1 MELLGT
7 IWFCSLAALGFG
19 FVIFIHELGHFL
31 FAKWAGVKVERFS
44 IGFGPVILRK
54 NIGETE
60 YAISLLPLGGYVKM
74 LGQEDVP
81 TEGAAETRTDPRSY
95 LAKSPWWQAAILL
108 GGVLFNLI
116 SSYAIL
122 LGIAW
127 HGKQIAVPIVG
138 AVTAEVS
145 DERGRTEP
153 SPAVRLGLK
162 QGDRILTINGEPVRE
177 FEDLQMAVI
186 TSSKAPLA
194 MTVERRT
201 AEGGLTTLR
210 LPPEGPGVAPTPD
223 FDQGR
228 LTFGVD
234 PIAGRRIDGVA
245 SLAGDP
251 PADSPRPGERLTA
264 IAGVPLPPD
273 ISGQQI
279 QDLLMPYAGGTVE
292 LGLEGET
299 PRTVSVHYGGP
310 GDLVALAFGFPVR
323 INRLTTGSAAEKA
336 GLKPGDVILAVDGKE
351 VAGTI
356 RFMALTR
363 AAMNADREF
372 SLRVLRGSE
381 ELTFTLRGGD
391 LNGQRLVGARIE
403 SVSGWL
409 PALPKAF
416 DDQPSPLAIAG
427 LKPGDAIIGQSP
439 LPQTGGKGLPKLEL
453 AVVSGGERSVVP
465 LSAEDVLSAKR
476 EKRAS
481 RLAKLLGMGGEPS
494 LLSQVLGMRVL
505 AIGDGN
511 LKLASRDGVESSVFT
526 QKLSEAGRATLAAG
540 LKPDDWI
547 TGLVPL
553 ADGGSGFEVMRG
565 AGKTARSLVV
575 EARDPGLLI
584 VLERLEMRTYQ
595 LKDWTEAFTIAN
607 GAAYTMVVKTLQI
620 IPKFFQSTESGG
632 LDPNKSLSGPIGIFR
647 MLKGT
652 AEQFGFVKYLE
663 FMALIG
669 LNLFLI
675 NLLPIPVTDGGQL
688 VFLAIETAIGRPLPV
703 RARNVVMYIGLA
715 MVLTLMLYVVGLDLM
730 RLFGLN

>member
-7 IWFCSLAALGFG
+7 IWFCLLAALGFG

-31 FAKWAGVKVERFS
+31 FAKWAGVQVERFS

-54 NIGETE
+54 QIGETE
-60 YAISLLPLGGYVKM
+60 YALSLLPLGGYVKM

-81 TEGAAETRTDPRSY
+81 TEGAAQTKTNPRSY

-116 SSYAIL
+116 SSYVIL

-138 AVTAEVS
+138 AVTAEIS
-145 DERGRTEP
+145 DERGKSEP
-153 SPAVRLGLK
+153 SPAARIGLK

-177 FEDLQMAVI
+177 FEDLSMAVI
-186 TSSKAPLA
+186 TSGKAPLVL
-194 MTVERRT
+194 TVERRG
-201 AEGGLTTLR
+201 ADKALTTLR
-210 LPPEGPGVAPTPD
+210 LPAEGPGVAPVPD

-228 LTFGVD
+228 LTFGID
-234 PIAGRRIDGVA
+234 PVRGRRIEQIG
-245 SLAGDP
+245 SLIGDP
-251 PADSPRPGERLTA
+251 GADAPHPGERLTA
-264 IAGVPLPPD
+264 IAGVPLQAD
-273 ISGQQI
+273 ATGQQI
-279 QDLLMPYAGGTVE
+279 QDLLMPYAGGSVE
-292 LGLEGET
+292 LGLEGDT
-299 PRTVSVHYGGP
+299 ARTITVRYGGP
-310 GDLVALAFGFPVR
+310 GDISALAYGYPVR
-323 INRLTTGSAAEKA
+323 INRTFVGSAAEQA
-336 GLKPGDVILAVDGKE
+336 GLKPGDVILTVDGKD
-351 VAGTI
+351 VAGAV
-356 RFMALTR
+356 RFTALTR

-372 SLRVLRGSE
+372 TLRVLRGSE
-381 ELTFTLRGGD
+381 ELSFTLRGGE
-391 LNGQRLVGARIE
+391 LYGQRLVGAMIE
-403 SVSGWL
+403 TVSGWL
-409 PALPKAF
+409 PTLPKSF
-416 DDQPSPLAIAG
+416 DDKPSALSVAG
-427 LKPGDAIIGQSP
+427 LKPGDAIVGQTEV
-439 LPQTGGKGLPKLEL
+439 PQAGGKGLPKIEL
-453 AVVSGGERSVVP
+453 AVVSGGERSVV
-465 LSAEDVLSAKR
+465 VLSADDVLAA
-476 EKRAS
+476 KRATKSS
-481 RLAKLLGMGGEPS
+481 RLSKMLGMGGTPS
-494 LLSQVLGMRVL
+494 FISQIIGARVV

-511 LKLASRDGVESSVFT
+511 LRLASRDGVETSVGT
-526 QKLSEAGRATLAAG
+526 QVLTEAGRKSLADG

-547 TGLVPL
+547 TGMVPL
-553 ADGGSGFEVMRG
+553 SDGSTGFEVVRG
-565 AGKTARSLVV
+565 ASKRPRSVVV

-584 VLERLEMRTYQ
+584 AMERLEMRTYQ

-620 IPKFFQSTESGG
+620 IPKFFQSTASGG
-632 LDPNKSLSGPIGIFR
+632 LDPNKSLTGPIGIFR

-703 RARNVVMYIGLA
+703 RARNAVMYLGLA
-715 MVLTLMLYVVGLDLM
+715 MVLALMVYVIGLDLM